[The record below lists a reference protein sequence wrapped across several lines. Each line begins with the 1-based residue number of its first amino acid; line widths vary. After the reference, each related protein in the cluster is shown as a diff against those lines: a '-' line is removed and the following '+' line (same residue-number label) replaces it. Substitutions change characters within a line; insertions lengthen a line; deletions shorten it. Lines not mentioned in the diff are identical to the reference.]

1 MQKQYKDPKDYL
13 ILALDVDTM
22 DEAQKLVKELKG
34 HVSEF
39 KVGLQLYTAVGPDVF
54 KMIQDEGSKVFFDG
68 KFHDIPNTV
77 AKASANLV
85 AKGVNIFTVHIKGG
99 SKMIS
104 TTVKLARETAKR
116 HGFERPKILG
126 VSILTSFGQRTLTE
140 EIKVN
145 LNIDEYALELSK
157 IAKDSGLDGVLSA
170 SADIASIKGAC
181 GEDFLC
187 ICPAARPTWSVVNDQ
202 VRVITPG
209 NAVKAGFDKIIIG
222 RPITSATDK
231 LQAAQLILDEIE
243 ASLLMQDDERFI

>member
-1 MQKQYKDPKDYL
+1 MQKEPKDYL

-22 DEAQKLVKELKG
+22 EEAQSLVRELKG
-34 HVSEF
+34 SVSEF
-39 KVGLQLYTAVGPDVF
+39 KVGLQLYTSVGPDVF

-77 AKASANLV
+77 AKAGANLIS
-85 AKGVNIFTVHIKGG
+85 KGVNVFTVHIKGG

-104 TTVKLARETAKR
+104 TTVKLARETAKKC
-116 HGFERPKILG
+116 GFERPKILG

-157 IAKDSGLDGVLSA
+157 IAKDSGLDGVLTA
-170 SADIASIKGAC
+170 SNDVASIKKAC
-181 GEDFLC
+181 GDDFMC

-222 RPITSATDK
+222 RPVTSAPDR
-231 LQAAQLILDEIE
+231 LQAVQLILDEIE
-243 ASLLMQDDERFI
+243 ASLLMQDEERFI

>member
-1 MQKQYKDPKDYL
+1 MSKEPKDYL

-22 DEAQKLVKELKG
+22 EEAQSLVRELKG
-34 HVSEF
+34 CVSLF
-39 KVGLQLYTAVGPDVF
+39 KVGLQLYTSVGPDVF
-54 KMIQDEGSKVFFDG
+54 KMIRDEGSQVFFDG

-77 AKASANLV
+77 AKAGANLV
-85 AKGVNIFTVHIKGG
+85 AKGVNVFTVHIKGG

-104 TTVKLARETAKR
+104 TTVKMARETAKR
-116 HGFERPKILG
+116 CGFERPKILG

-170 SADIASIKGAC
+170 SSDVASIKSAC
-181 GEDFLC
+181 GDDFFC

-209 NAVKAGFDKIIIG
+209 NAVRAGFDKIIIG
-222 RPITSATDK
+222 RPITSAPDR
-231 LQAAQLILDEIE
+231 LQAAHLILDEIE
-243 ASLLMQDDERFI
+243 ASLLMPEEERFI

>member
-1 MQKQYKDPKDYL
+1 MEKQPKDYL

-22 DEAQKLVKELKG
+22 EEAQALVRELKG
-34 HVSEF
+34 YVSEF

-77 AKASANLV
+77 AKAGANLIKNGINV
-85 AKGVNIFTVHIKGG
+85 FTVHIKGG

-104 TTVKLARETAKR
+104 TTVKLARETAKKCKIDT
-116 HGFERPKILG
+116 PKILG

-145 LNIDEYALELSK
+145 LNIDDYALELSK

-170 SADIASIKGAC
+170 SSDVASIKASC
-181 GEDFLC
+181 GQDFIC
-187 ICPAARPTWSVVNDQ
+187 VCPAARPTWSVVNDQ
-202 VRVITPG
+202 VRVITPS
-209 NAVKAGFDKIIIG
+209 AAIKAGFDKIIIG
-222 RPITSATDK
+222 RPITSATDRV
-231 LQAAQLILDEIE
+231 QAAQLILDEIE
-243 ASLLMQDDERFI
+243 ASLLMQDEERFI

>member
-1 MQKQYKDPKDYL
+1 MSKQPKDYL
-13 ILALDVDTM
+13 VLALDVDTM
-22 DEAQKLVKELKG
+22 DEAQNLVRELKDY
-34 HVSEF
+34 VAEF
-39 KVGLQLYTAVGPDVF
+39 KVGLQLYTSVGPDVF
-54 KMIQDEGSKVFFDG
+54 KMIHDEGSKVFFDG

-77 AKASANLV
+77 AKAGSNLV
-85 AKGVNIFTVHIKGG
+85 KKGVNVFTVHIKGG

-104 TTVKLARETAKR
+104 TTVKMARETAKR
-116 HGFERPKILG
+116 CGYEKPVILG

-145 LNIDEYALELSK
+145 LNIDDYALELSK

-170 SADIASIKGAC
+170 SADVASIKAAC
-181 GEDFLC
+181 GDDFIC

-209 NAVKAGFDKIIIG
+209 NAVRAGFDKIIIG

-231 LQAAQLILDEIE
+231 VQAAQLILDEIE
-243 ASLLMQDDERFI
+243 ASLLMPEEERFI

>member
-1 MQKQYKDPKDYL
+1 MEKQPKDYL
-13 ILALDVDTM
+13 VLALDVDTM
-22 DEAQKLVKELKG
+22 EEARELVRELKDY
-34 HVSEF
+34 VSEF

-54 KMIQDEGSKVFFDG
+54 KMINDEGSKVFFDG

-85 AKGVNIFTVHIKGG
+85 KKGVNIFTVHIKGG
-99 SKMIS
+99 SKMIAN
-104 TTVKLARETAKR
+104 TVKLSRETAKKY
-116 HGFERPKILG
+116 GVERPTILG

-145 LNIDEYALELSK
+145 LNIDDYALELSK

-170 SADIASIKGAC
+170 SADIPTIKAAC
-181 GEDFLC
+181 GDDFIC

-209 NAVKAGFDKIIIG
+209 DAIKAGFDKIIIG
-222 RPITSATDK
+222 RPIISATDRV
-231 LQAAQLILDEIE
+231 QAAQLILDEIE
-243 ASLLMQDDERFI
+243 ASLLKQDEERFI